1 MSWLET
7 VVTVP
12 PTDEPISTADAKAQ
26 CRVDG
31 TTADDG
37 LIDGLVKAA
46 RIHVEKYCGI
56 RLFTQT
62 IEMRC
67 SSFSD
72 FASLADAP
80 IASITSIEYLD
91 PTGTLQTLDPAVY
104 EALLYGLSPRVRLKP
119 NQSFPAVYRADDA
132 ITVTAVA
139 GFGAAAD
146 IEDPI
151 LHAIKLLVGQWYD
164 NRAPIAVGDTVNEL
178 PNAVTALLANYR
190 RF

>member
-1 MSWLET
+1 
-7 VVTVP
+7 
-12 PTDEPISTADAKAQ
+12 
-26 CRVDG
+26 
-31 TTADDG
+31 
-37 LIDGLVKAA
+37 
-46 RIHVEKYCGI
+46 
-56 RLFTQT
+56 
-62 IEMRC
+62 MRC